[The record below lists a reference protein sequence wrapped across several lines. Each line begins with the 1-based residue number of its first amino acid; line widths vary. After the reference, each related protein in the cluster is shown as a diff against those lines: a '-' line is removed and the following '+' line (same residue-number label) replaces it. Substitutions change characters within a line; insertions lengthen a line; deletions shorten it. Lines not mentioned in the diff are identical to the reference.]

1 MPYQRPDGKASL
13 HLAVR
18 PDLAKMLKLYAEDYS
33 VTMTHVVVDCVARRL
48 KRHGYWPVGI
58 DKERNERRRLGRL
71 KRMSE
76 ASKKKRAER
85 RDGEGPSGTTAQ
97 QPKHPKRNGGGG
109 RSIGGVNVD
118 RPIGQTRK
126 GGSSYPY

>member
-1 MPYQRPDGKASL
+1 MPYQRPDGKAAL

-18 PDLAKMLKLYAEDYS
+18 PDFAKMLKLYAEARR

-48 KRHGYWPVGI
+48 NRHGYWPVGI

-85 RDGEGPSGTTAQ
+85 RAKGGPSGTTAQ
-97 QPKHPKRNGGGG
+97 PKHPKRSSGGG
-109 RSIGGVNVD
+109 RSIAGANVARD
-118 RPIGQTRK
+118 IGQTRK